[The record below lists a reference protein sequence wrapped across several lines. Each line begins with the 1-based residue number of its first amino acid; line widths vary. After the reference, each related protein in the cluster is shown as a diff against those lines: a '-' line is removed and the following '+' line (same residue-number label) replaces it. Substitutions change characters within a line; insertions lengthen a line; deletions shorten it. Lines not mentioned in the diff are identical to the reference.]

1 LKRCREEVKSDASQL
16 RHPSL
21 QVPKLPDPTS
31 STQIILINQE
41 LINQIFLT
49 SSSQTGIPKPDWYT
63 KARLVYQ
70 SQTGIPKP
78 DWYTKARLVYQS
90 QTGIPKPDWYTNAIF
105 HIFRTLKITQKDLLE
120 HHIDRLHELIQKAV
134 FMETNGG
141 LIKAMNMVNKHNGL
155 PSIVAN
161 PKLPCLGIFK

>member
-49 SSSQTGIPKPDWYT
+49 SS
-63 KARLVYQ
+63 